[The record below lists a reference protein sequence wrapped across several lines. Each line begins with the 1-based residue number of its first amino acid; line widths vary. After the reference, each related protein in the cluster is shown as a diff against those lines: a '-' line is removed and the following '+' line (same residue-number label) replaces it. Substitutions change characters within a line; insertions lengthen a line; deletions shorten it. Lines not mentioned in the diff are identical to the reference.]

1 MDSNI
6 NDQSEFKMLEIK
18 LIANEKVIGWAH
30 SAKINE
36 INDWEVL
43 RSIDEEIP
51 IERKLRD
58 QYIFGEFSSATFY
71 KFHCKP
77 FPRFFELQL
86 YEDNKLVQ
94 SIENLY
100 LQDIIYLNPEELEKL
115 QFKSGSMTN
124 ELIIFENQV
133 KFSNRDSE
141 ELKKMFSEID
151 NKYYNQTFTD
161 RFKKELDLG
170 KYTSWVNELSPEQL
184 QGLFWMIGE
193 VKIRSGRA
201 FDESKI
207 NEICRS
213 LDEDKMAGSTE
224 RMTAGLRL
232 FLEFLSGKER
242 TLDEVRK
249 EIRESVK

>member
-18 LIANEKVIGWAH
+18 LIANEKIIGWAPF
-30 SAKINE
+30 AKINE

-43 RSIDEEIP
+43 RSIHEEIP
-51 IERKLRD
+51 VERKLRGR
-58 QYIFGEFSSATFY
+58 YIFGEFPSVTFY

-94 SIENLY
+94 SIKNLY

-141 ELKKMFSEID
+141 ELKRVWLEID
-151 NKYYNQTFTD
+151 NEYYQQIFSD

-170 KYTSWVNELSPEQL
+170 KYTSWVNKLSPEQL

-193 VKIRSGRA
+193 VKIRSGRV

-207 NEICRS
+207 NEICRG
-213 LDEDKMAGSTE
+213 LDADKIVGSTE
-224 RMTAGLRL
+224 RMTVGLCL

-242 TLDEVRK
+242 TLDEVRE
-249 EIRESVK
+249 EIRKV